1 MFFWNLL
8 LILVLVGLN
17 GFFVSV
23 EFAAVASRRSRL
35 DMLEGGNQHA
45 AQIVKRWLENPV
57 ARDRLIAASQ
67 LGITIVSLA
76 LGAVGENSFE
86 QVLAPYFEQVQ
97 LPTTL
102 DFLGPMLAALPL
114 ILSLI
119 IVTSLHV
126 VLGEQV
132 PKVATLHAPEEFA
145 LVVARPMDIF
155 SRVFS
160 WFVGILDWATRT
172 VLHLIGIEMV
182 GEHSLFY
189 SVEEIKRIVSDSTEG
204 GLIDAPE
211 GEMLNAIF
219 DLSALMVRQ
228 VMIPR
233 TEMTAVEADASL
245 DQVVALSIENTY
257 TKFPVY
263 EDDLDQILG
272 VIHLRDVIRAMHDPD
287 QQNCKARDLCREALF
302 MPESI
307 SVNKLLREFRQR
319 RQHIAIVLD
328 EFGGTAGLVTLED
341 LLEEIV
347 GEVSDPFD
355 TTIPDVEI
363 LADGTLLIDGLAL
376 IDDINDE
383 LGLNLVEP
391 NYDTIAGYILGK
403 LGRIPKVND
412 VIEADSIRLQ
422 VLSMDGM
429 RIERV
434 SLTRLDQESSQPSG
448 TEVAPA

>member
-1 MFFWNLL
+1 
-8 LILVLVGLN
+8 
-17 GFFVSV
+17 
-23 EFAAVASRRSRL
+23 
-35 DMLEGGNQHA
+35 
-45 AQIVKRWLENPV
+45 
-57 ARDRLIAASQ
+57 
-67 LGITIVSLA
+67 
-76 LGAVGENSFE
+76 
-86 QVLAPYFEQVQ
+86 
-97 LPTTL
+97 
-102 DFLGPMLAALPL
+102 
-114 ILSLI
+114 
-119 IVTSLHV
+119 
-126 VLGEQV
+126 
-132 PKVATLHAPEEFA
+132 
-145 LVVARPMDIF
+145 
-155 SRVFS
+155 
-160 WFVGILDWATRT
+160 
-172 VLHLIGIEMV
+172 V

-412 VIEADSIRLQ
+412 VIEADGIRLQ